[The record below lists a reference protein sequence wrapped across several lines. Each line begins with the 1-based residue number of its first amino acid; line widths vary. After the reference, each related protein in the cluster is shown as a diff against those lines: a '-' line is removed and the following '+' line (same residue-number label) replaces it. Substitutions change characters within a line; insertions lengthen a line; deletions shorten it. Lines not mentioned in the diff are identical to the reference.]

1 MNTKASNGRLN
12 SAMLN
17 SELDFTASR
26 SEGPGGQNV
35 NKVNSKI
42 TLRWDIINSLIVS
55 DEEKRVIKDKLSTFI
70 TKDGVLILSAQDKR
84 SQLQNKEA
92 VLLKLDWLL
101 VKAFEI
107 KKQRKPTKPSKAAK
121 AERVR
126 KKKMHSQKKQWRQNF
141 KSGDI

>member
-1 MNTKASNGRLN
+1 MNTKASSGRLN

-42 TLRWDIINSLIVS
+42 TLRWDIINSLLIS
-55 DEEKRVIKDKLSTFI
+55 DEEKRVIKEELASFI

-92 VLLKLDWLL
+92 VLQKLDWLL

>member
-42 TLRWDIINSLIVS
+42 TLRWDITNSLLIS
-55 DEEKRVIKDKLSTFI
+55 DEEKKAIKDKLSSFV

-101 VKAFEI
+101 LKAFEI
-107 KKQRKPTKPSKAAK
+107 KKQRKSTKPSKAAK
-121 AERVR
+121 EERVR